1 MSVARALRLVTGGLE
16 RRAIE
21 AGEVDA
27 VIDPANGRVLLLPEA
42 KRALSSTGGEAAN
55 RLLAALPRQDYQR
68 LLAELELVALAYGE
82 VLYEPGERIRHVY
95 FPNDA
100 IVSLLTVVQDKAL
113 EVGLVGREGMAGI
126 SLALGAERAQERAM
140 VQGTGSALRMKAASF
155 HEALERCVPLR
166 RELHRYAY
174 TKLVEARQTAACTR
188 FHGVEE
194 RLARWLLMTHDR
206 VRADRLQFT
215 HAFLADMLGVR
226 RAGVTKAANVL
237 QRRQLIGYRRGD
249 IRILDRKGLEAAA
262 CVCYRIVKALAG

>member
-1 MSVARALRLVTGGLE
+1 MSVARALRLVTGGPE
-16 RRAIE
+16 RSAIE
-21 AGEVDA
+21 AGKVDA

-42 KRALSSTGGEAAN
+42 KRALSSAGGEVAN

-68 LLAELELVALAYGE
+68 LLAELELVPLAYGE
-82 VLYEPGERIRHVY
+82 VIFEPGERIRHVY

-100 IVSLLTVVQDKAL
+100 IVSLLAVVEDKAL
-113 EVGLVGREGMAGI
+113 EVSMVGREGMAGI
-126 SLALGAERAQERAM
+126 SLALGAELAQVRAK

-188 FHGVEE
+188 FHGIEE

-206 VRADRLQFT
+206 ARADRLHLTQD
-215 HAFLADMLGVR
+215 FLADMLGVR
-226 RAGVTKAANVL
+226 RVGITKAASAL
-237 QRRQLIGYRRGD
+237 RRCRLIDYHRGE

-262 CVCYRIVKALAG
+262 CACYRIVKALAG